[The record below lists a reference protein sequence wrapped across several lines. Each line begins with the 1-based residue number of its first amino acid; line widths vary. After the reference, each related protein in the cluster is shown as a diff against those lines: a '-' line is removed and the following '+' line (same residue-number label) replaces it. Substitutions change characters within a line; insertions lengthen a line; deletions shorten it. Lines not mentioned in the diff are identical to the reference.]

1 MALKFWKQIPQVVQ
15 AVIWEMLRALWDRIA
30 KLQERIAELEESLQT
45 LQLQQEGLKQRLNQ
59 NSTNSSKPPSTDG
72 LHVKRAPP
80 RKRGQ
85 RKRGGQPG
93 HPKHERTLLP
103 SEECLEVIPVKPN
116 TCQCCGEALTG
127 SDPTPRR
134 HQVWEIP
141 PVAPEVREYQI
152 HQLSCSACGQITTGC
167 LPEGVPRGQFGPRLV
182 SLVSLLTGVYRLSKR
197 QIQQICRDLWQVPIS
212 LGQVCRLQNLTRQ
225 VLDPVVEEAREFV
238 KTESANIDET
248 SWVEN
253 KTRCWLWV
261 AVTPFVAVF
270 FIRATRGAKVLQEMI
285 GTKYEKIVTSDRAK
299 AYDTL
304 PLTKRQLCWAHLRR
318 DFQAMIDRENKG
330 SPIGERLLF
339 LADMLLSAWAR
350 VRSGE
355 RTRRRWFLPFLE
367 DVRHDVNVELQ
378 AGAACGCAK
387 TAATCRELLAR
398 EEALWTFAFVEGVEP
413 TNNAGERAILPP
425 VQYRKLSYGTDSER
439 GSRFLEN
446 LYTVAASCRLQGRNP
461 WGYLTACH
469 QAHFQQQPRPSLL
482 PPPNRV

>member
-1 MALKFWKQIPQVVQ
+1 MDAKPPMALKFWKQIPQVVQ
-15 AVIWEMLRALWDRIA
+15 AVIGEMLHLLWEEIA
-30 KLQERIAELEESLQT
+30 KLRERIGELEETVKT
-45 LQLQQEGLKQRLNQ
+45 LQQQLNQ

-72 LHVKRAPP
+72 PHVKRAPP

-85 RKRGGQPG
+85 RKRGGQRG
-93 HPKHERTLLP
+93 HPKRERTLLP
-103 SEECLEVIPVKPN
+103 SDECLEVIPVKPSA
-116 TCQCCGEALTG
+116 CPSCGEALKG

-152 HQLSCSACGQITTGC
+152 HQLSCSACGHTTTGS
-167 LPEGVPRGQFGPRLV
+167 LPDGVPRGQFGPRLI

-197 QIQQICRDLWQVPIS
+197 QIRQICRDLWQVPIS

-248 SWVEN
+248 SWVED

-261 AVTPFVAVF
+261 AVTQFVAVF
-270 FIRATRGAKVLQEMI
+270 FIRATRGAKVLKEMI

-304 PLTKRQLCWAHLRR
+304 PVTKRQLCWAHLRR
-318 DFQAMIDRENKG
+318 DFQAMIDRKNKG

-339 LADMLLSAWAR
+339 LADVLLSAWAR
-350 VRSGE
+350 VRGGE
-355 RTRRRWFLPFLE
+355 RTRQRWFLPLLE
-367 DVRHDVNVELQ
+367 DVRHDVNVELK
-378 AGAACGCAK
+378 AGAACRCAK

-398 EEALWTFAFVEGVEP
+398 EAALWTFAFVEGVEP

-446 LYTVAASCRLQGRNP
+446 LFSVATSCRLQGRNT
-461 WGYLTACH
+461 WDYLTACH
-469 QAHFQQQPRPSLL
+469 QAHFQEKPLPSLL
-482 PPPNRV
+482 PPPNGV